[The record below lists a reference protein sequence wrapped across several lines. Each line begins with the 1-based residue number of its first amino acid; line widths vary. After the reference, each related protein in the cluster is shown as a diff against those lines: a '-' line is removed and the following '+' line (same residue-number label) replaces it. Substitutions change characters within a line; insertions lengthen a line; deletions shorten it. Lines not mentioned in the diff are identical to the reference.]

1 MRIED
6 LVEKSGVGYHKLN
19 GGYSFAVFYG
29 RYGELRLSLKEIANE
44 LFEGTLSFIT
54 SDGLHYEL
62 LAIGKFT
69 LKEVENLLS
78 NSEDISKQLQ
88 TFCDRARHPF
98 CDEIEQYVE
107 EHKLSNNPPKL
118 ETFNLLTCMIY
129 IGKGTQWHELS
140 DSINA
145 RYEKFKVNLA
155 EKVFQLIKGV
165 QINGK

>member
-6 LVEKSGVGYHKLN
+6 FLEKYGNEVHKLN
-19 GGYSFAVFYG
+19 EGYSLTVFYG
-29 RYGELRLSLKEIANE
+29 RYGELKLSIKGITNE
-44 LFEGTLSFIT
+44 LFEGALSFMT
-54 SDGLHYEL
+54 SDRLYYEL

-69 LKEVENLLS
+69 RKEVENLLT

-118 ETFNLLTCMIY
+118 ETFNLLTCMLY

-155 EKVFQLIKGV
+155 EKVFQLIKGTE
-165 QINGK
+165 

>member
-6 LVEKSGVGYHKLN
+6 FLEKYGDGVHKLN
-19 GGYSFAVFYG
+19 GGYSLTVFHG
-29 RYGELRLSLKEIANE
+29 RYGELRLSLKEIDTK
-44 LFEGTLSFIT
+44 LFEGALSFKS
-54 SDGLHYEL
+54 SDGLYGEL

-69 LKEVENLLS
+69 HKEVENLLS

-107 EHKLSNNPPKL
+107 DNKLSNNPPKL
-118 ETFNLLTCMIY
+118 ETFNLITCMIH

-140 DSINA
+140 DSISV
-145 RYEKFKVNLA
+145 RYEKFKVELA
-155 EKVFQLIKGV
+155 EKVFKLIKGV
-165 QINGK
+165 QTDGK